1 MTMPGF
7 VKFEV
12 DKDLTQKTLEAIG
25 LAKTSGKL
33 RKGVNETTKALER
46 GIAKFV
52 VMAVD
57 VTPEEVLMHVPVI
70 CEEKN
75 VPYSYVVSKLELGKA
90 AGIEVPTSSIAVI
103 EEGEAKKVIA
113 EIAAKI
119 KTLKGK

>member
-1 MTMPGF
+1 MPGF